1 MHGRYF
7 LKLVHN
13 DLQIGVVAS
22 QMFNWNTKFKIMQKV
37 ELENISNN
45 ANVLL
50 CAVMDRN
57 EITNKLN
64 QVNGC
69 PFNYILVLG
78 NEIVYI
84 GYSSSLC
91 MRLHQHKYYKDFD
104 RIIVIE
110 MTDKKAARLMERT
123 LIKQYKPK
131 YNYQYLR

>member
-1 MHGRYF
+1 
-7 LKLVHN
+7 
-13 DLQIGVVAS
+13 
-22 QMFNWNTKFKIMQKV
+22 MQKV

-57 EITNKLN
+57 EITNKLK

-69 PFNYILVLG
+69 SFNYILGLE

-91 MRLHQHKYYKDFD
+91 MRLHQHKYNKDFD